1 MLKRDVR
8 NEGQAL
14 AYLIDCTLATVCDM
28 AAKKRRPKYEF
39 ERQVSIAQTG
49 ILWALEFGV
58 DLSSTRAADVGRD
71 GVRQW
76 AEQFMLE
83 KRA

>member
-8 NEGQAL
+8 EPGHAL

-28 AAKKRRPKYEF
+28 AAKKRRPKHEF

-49 ILWALEFGV
+49 ILWALEFGI
-58 DLSSTRAADVGRD
+58 DLSKTRAADIGRD
-71 GVRQW
+71 GVMQW
-76 AEQFMLE
+76 AEQFMPE
-83 KRA
+83 KR